1 MKYKAPEGCSGISVG
16 GEQFNTDEQGFITVP
31 DNGDYHAMLEPHGFT
46 PESIV
51 ADEAP
56 AAEPVAEAPKSGKKE
71 KPAAEDA
78 PAAE

>member
-31 DNGDYHAMLEPHGFT
+31 DNGDYHAMLEPHGFA

-51 ADEAP
+51 RDE
-56 AAEPVAEAPKSGKKE
+56 VKGGKK
-71 KPAAEDA
+71 AAVKA
-78 PAAE
+78 PE